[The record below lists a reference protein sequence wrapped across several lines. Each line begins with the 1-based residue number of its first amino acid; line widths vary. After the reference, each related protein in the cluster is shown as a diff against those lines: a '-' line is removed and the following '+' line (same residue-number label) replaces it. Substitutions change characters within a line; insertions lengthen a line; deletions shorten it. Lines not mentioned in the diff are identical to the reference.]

1 MVDEVVELFGPVPR
15 GLVVDATVGGAGHAQ
30 ALLEAHP
37 HIQLV
42 GLDRDEAAVAAAT
55 TALSR
60 FGDRATVR
68 RARFDDITTIVR
80 ELGHE
85 RLAGALFDLG
95 VSSHQLDDPD
105 RGFSY
110 RADAPLDM
118 RMDRSQPTTA
128 ATVVNEHPE
137 TEVARILARYGDERF
152 ARRIAHAIVAAR
164 PLRTTG
170 ELVEVI
176 TSTIPAAVRRRTR
189 GHPARR
195 TFQALRIAVNN
206 ELDVIEPALRQ
217 SVDLLE
223 PRGRCVVLAYHS
235 GEDRIVK
242 DLFRELETGGCECPP
257 GLPCAC
263 GAVPVARPLRRRAG
277 RPSPRTGMTSAT
289 RSSSRRP
296 ASGPTAPPWSSSSS
310 CAPGAMSPPRRS
322 PG

>member
-1 MVDEVVELFGPVPR
+1 ERDPTSPGVTAPFRHQPVMVDEVVELFGPVPR

-118 RMDRSQPTTA
+118 RMDRTQPTTA
-128 ATVVNEHPE
+128 ATVVNEH
-137 TEVARILARYGDERF
+137 
-152 ARRIAHAIVAAR
+152 
-164 PLRTTG
+164 
-170 ELVEVI
+170 
-176 TSTIPAAVRRRTR
+176 
-189 GHPARR
+189 
-195 TFQALRIAVNN
+195 
-206 ELDVIEPALRQ
+206 
-217 SVDLLE
+217 
-223 PRGRCVVLAYHS
+223 
-235 GEDRIVK
+235 
-242 DLFRELETGGCECPP
+242 
-257 GLPCAC
+257 
-263 GAVPVARPLRRRAG
+263 
-277 RPSPRTGMTSAT
+277 
-289 RSSSRRP
+289 
-296 ASGPTAPPWSSSSS
+296 
-310 CAPGAMSPPRRS
+310 
-322 PG
+322 